1 MKIVLTDYRITSEE
15 EFTLKSLNFNVLK
28 VPPCNKL
35 YPAVC
40 GHPDMLMHIV
50 DESTIVLHRDINTE
64 FSNYLCNNF
73 KNIIFSNK
81 SLSSSYPEDILLNA
95 LNLPKVFLHL
105 LKYTDTNLLNLV
117 SHKKVINIK
126 QGYSKCSTAIVG
138 SNAIITSDTGIA
150 KTLYTENF
158 DVLLLP
164 PGDILLPGLDY
175 GFIGG
180 CCGLVEDKLL
190 AFYGDLEFYNYGRE
204 VINFLKKHKVEPLY
218 LRKGKL
224 IDRGSIFNF

>member
-1 MKIVLTDYRITSEE
+1 LKIVLTDYRITIEE
-15 EFTLKSLNFNVLK
+15 EFTLKSHNFNVLK
-28 VPPCNKL
+28 VPPCDRL

-50 DESTIVLHRDINTE
+50 DESTIVLHRNIDTDFINHL
-64 FSNYLCNNF
+64 YKNF

-81 SLSSSYPEDILLNA
+81 SLSSSYPEDIILNA
-95 LNLPKVFLHL
+95 LNLPGVFLHL
-105 LKYTDTNLLNLV
+105 LQYTDSNLLNSI
-117 SHKKVINIK
+117 SHKKVINVK

-138 SNAIITSDTGIA
+138 NNAIITSDTGIA
-150 KTLYTENF
+150 KTLCNENF

-180 CCGLVEDKLL
+180 CCGLVEDGLL
-190 AFYGDLEFYNYGRE
+190 AFYGHLDFYKYKNE
-204 VINFLKKHKVEPLY
+204 VLSFLKKHKVEPLF

-224 IDRGSIFNF
+224 IDRGSIFRI